1 MLASA
6 TAGVISRILC
16 HPLDTCKARLQNPG
30 SEFSGTL
37 QVVRQ
42 TLRHEGIG
50 GLYRGLGTVISIG
63 TPAFVLY
70 LTTYEQAKKAFLG
83 MPALQDNYEFVGH
96 FGAGMAAET
105 VSCLIY
111 VPVDVVK
118 ERLQVQRRLRSGQE
132 ISGTLPMYRGTWHAL
147 STIMQTEGLRGV
159 YRGYGAT
166 LLSFGPFS
174 AFYFLFYEKFKQW
187 SATSVGLATQE
198 DLPFHLTLASAA
210 GAGSLASFITNP
222 VDLVRLRLQV
232 QRGSSSSSPSSSSSS
247 PSSTPSASPPTVP
260 ATSKLANN
268 SSIHGHHSHPMPSI
282 LPPLGGGGGKIT
294 AAAAKV
300 VVEQY
305 HNTLDGL
312 TKVYRRE
319 GFHGLFK
326 GSGAR
331 IAFYTPS
338 TMISMSVYDT
348 LKREFHHL
356 LSK

>member
-1 MLASA
+1 
-6 TAGVISRILC
+6 
-16 HPLDTCKARLQNPG
+16 
-30 SEFSGTL
+30 
-37 QVVRQ
+37 VVRQ

-70 LTTYEQAKKAFLG
+70 LATYEQAKKTFLG
-83 MPALQDNYEFVGH
+83 MPALQGDYEFVGH

-105 VSCLIY
+105 VSCLVY

-174 AFYFLFYEKFKQW
+174 AFYFLFYEKCKQW
-187 SATSVGLATQE
+187 SATSVGVTKQE

-210 GAGSLASFITNP
+210 GAGALASLITNP

-232 QRGSSSSSPSSSSSS
+232 QRGSSSPLSSSSSS
-247 PSSTPSASPPTVP
+247 IPASSTT
-260 ATSKLANN
+260 ATSTKVVEATA
-268 SSIHGHHSHPMPSI
+268 SSIHGDHSHPRPPP
-282 LPPLGGGGGKIT
+282 LPPLGGGGGAGGAGGGEAT
-294 AAAAKV
+294 AAAAKKV

-305 HNTLDGL
+305 HHTLDGL
-312 TKVYRRE
+312 MKVYRRE
-319 GFHGLFK
+319 GFHGWFK

-338 TMISMSVYDT
+338 TMISMSLYDT
-348 LKREFHHL
+348 LKNEFHHL
-356 LSK
+356 LS